1 MRATQPLA
9 LLLLL
14 APLGRAQDTPAPPG
28 APVRVAVRIES
39 RVDGAA
45 EPINGLQ
52 YTVWERLVAFG
63 LQADALLPVGNAK
76 YDDYIAKKSAA
87 WASAPPAGLIVE
99 GVAACDYNNSEFF
112 GQGQA
117 HNYKGRLT
125 VTVKDAGGQLLHTF
139 DWEHSWGRLP
149 TNYTKS
155 QVLKEY
161 NDMLCTSLVLG
172 LLHDERVRAGIP
184 EDKRAALKKWEE
196 ENRKRILDPLKENM
210 SKCHLARF
218 LRALA
223 GEPDPEEKPPGEG
236 GSEGG
241 QKGAE
246 PKGGGQGEPKG
257 EK

>member
-1 MRATQPLA
+1 MRATRPLA

-14 APLGRAQDTPAPPG
+14 CPLGRAQDAPAPPG

-76 YDDYIAKKSAA
+76 YDDYITKKSAA
-87 WASAPPAGLIVE
+87 WATAPAAGLIVE

-117 HNYKGRLT
+117 HNYKGKLT
-125 VTVKDAGGQLLHTF
+125 VTVKTAAGELLHTF

-172 LLHDERVRAGIP
+172 LLHLEQVRAGVP
-184 EDKRAALKKWEE
+184 KDKQAALKEWEE

-223 GEPDPEEKPPGEG
+223 GEPEPEEKPGEPEAG
-236 GSEGG
+236 E
-241 QKGAE
+241 
-246 PKGGGQGEPKG
+246 GEPKG